1 MNQNP
6 QNRNCDVMNPSRPVM
21 SRPSLFATL
30 EQVKMQVEYLSFA
43 QTIKTTEKMYIDPL
57 YDELCLIIAEVLV
70 RPPESTMRIRGGE
83 IKTHIVQEVYRA
95 LTAEHVRTVYGNFKA
110 QTTHIYNKAAY
121 LQTSLYNAAFELN
134 AGFWNGGY

>member
-6 QNRNCDVMNPSRPVM
+6 QNRNCDVMNPSRPVT

-43 QTIKTTEKMYIDPL
+43 ETIKTTGKTYIDPL

-70 RPPESTMRIRGGE
+70 RPPESTMRIRGGTIE
-83 IKTHIVQEVYRA
+83 THIVQEVYRA
-95 LTAEHVRTVYGNFKA
+95 LTAEHVQAVYKNFRA
-110 QTTHIYNKAAY
+110 QTNHIYKKSAY
-121 LQTSLYNAAFELN
+121 LQTALYNAVFELN
-134 AGFWNGGY
+134 ANETNGGY

>member
-6 QNRNCDVMNPSRPVM
+6 QNRNCDVMNPLRPVT

-30 EQVKMQVEYLSFA
+30 EQVKTQVEYLSFA
-43 QTIKTTEKMYIDPL
+43 ETIETTGKAYIDPL

-70 RPPESTMRIRGGE
+70 RPPESTMRIRGGTIE
-83 IKTHIVQEVYRA
+83 THIVQEVYRA
-95 LTAEHVRTVYGNFKA
+95 LTAEHVRTVYENFKA
-110 QTTHIYNKAAY
+110 QTTRIYNKAAY

-134 AGFWNGGY
+134 AGYWNGGY